1 MNQKEIIMYIIA
13 SKYSNDRDGVGDT
26 ATIYPIV
33 FHDINAAVQKAKQLF
48 VDDQDN
54 DRDADSMVVVNTG
67 DVTEFDG
74 APVVFGIGEY
84 EDDDYELYH
93 LIYAVIEVNEQ
104 KA

>member
-1 MNQKEIIMYIIA
+1 MYIIA
-13 SKYSNDRDGVGDT
+13 SLYSNDRDGVVDT
-26 ATIYPIV
+26 VTIYSIV

-54 DRDADSMVVVNTG
+54 DRDADSMGTVNTS

-84 EDDDYELYH
+84 EVDYYSGYH
-93 LIYAVIEVNEQ
+93 LIYAVIEVTEQ

>member
-1 MNQKEIIMYIIA
+1 MYIIA
-13 SKYSNDRDGVGDT
+13 CKYCNDRDGVGNT
-26 ATIYPIV
+26 VTIHPIV

-54 DRDADSMVVVNTG
+54 DRDADNMVAVNTS

-84 EDDDYELYH
+84 EEDCYNSYH
-93 LIYAVIEVNEQ
+93 IIYAVIEVNEFN
-104 KA
+104 A